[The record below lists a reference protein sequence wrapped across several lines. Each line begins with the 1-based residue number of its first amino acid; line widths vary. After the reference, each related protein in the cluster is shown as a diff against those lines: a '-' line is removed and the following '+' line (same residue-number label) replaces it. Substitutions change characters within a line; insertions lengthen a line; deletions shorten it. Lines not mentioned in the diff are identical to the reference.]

1 MAKTDE
7 LVKIAEEINR
17 TPSQVAINWVRQQQ
31 SKAQIIP
38 ILGAR
43 TLNQLKDN
51 MGVLDFDLS
60 PKQLQYIVELSDF
73 KPGYPWSFMHEEYV
87 LELIH
92 GKTYQKLDFHR

>member
-31 SKAQIIP
+31 SKAKILP

-43 TLNQLKDN
+43 TLDQLKDN
-51 MGVLDFDLS
+51 MSVLDFDLS
-60 PKQLQYIVELSDF
+60 PKITTRYC
-73 KPGYPWSFMHEEYV
+73 
-87 LELIH
+87 
-92 GKTYQKLDFHR
+92 